1 MGRSAAI
8 HYANMMN
15 YKKEPILATL
25 ATVLAVGTGGN
36 LAQAQSGDVIEL
48 EKLEVA
54 ASYSESLVASLETR
68 REASNLQETI
78 FAEDL
83 GKFPDLNLAEALQR
97 IPGIAIQR
105 DNGEG
110 NRIQLR
116 GLGSNFVRVLLN
128 GVPLS
133 TADSGREVDFDIF
146 PSELFTRITVD
157 KTAQASHVEG
167 GISGTINLRNARPF
181 DFAGA
186 GMTISTS
193 LQLGYNSLAEE
204 IDPRG
209 HFLVSQTFDDG
220 KWGFLAGLAFS
231 ERTLRVDAQ
240 ETLDWGAA
248 GFGGVI
254 RGYNFDPDG
263 DGIPVNQSG
272 LPSTLHQD
280 WVDQGERRS
289 IGVVRADPT
298 VDLEAPGSLERVR
311 LPRLQRNDLKAGYRD
326 RMGYVIAS
334 QFRPNERLLF
344 NFDFFTTELDEFQER
359 HELDIELRNQ
369 SDLVPIN
376 FVEVSPNDTL
386 LRGTI
391 GNADRRS
398 ESREIGFNDKFEQF
412 STSAEWQMNDDL
424 KIDASL
430 AMNNSKFRR
439 DQQTY
444 LYEIKDSEV
453 TVDYTV
459 GIIPTIASSVDILD
473 PNSYNNSIANVDGSG
488 NYTTDG
494 SGTDVPT
501 ISLVRNAIDI
511 EEEENLSLHLDATYG
526 DALNNFKLG
535 FAFDE
540 FERTELDR
548 DKSYNAASSNE
559 LWDTFSSGKVIT
571 ASQGLKRLS
580 DVAPNFGAII
590 GSPEGSVTDHMIADF
605 AAHDAFFAGGNRAV
619 LESAVA
625 GPNDTPRVE
634 ESNMG
639 FYGEANGFAEIVGRT
654 LRVNAGIRVINTN
667 QTSQNKTPA
676 GAEIFVKRNYTNVL
690 PSFNLAYDVHDDW
703 VLRMSGAQ
711 AMTRPSIGQ
720 LQADTNF
727 SSDFTA
733 NSSNPNL
740 NPYLSDQIDLTAE
753 WYYQEDSMV
762 ALNLFKKQL
771 TGFLERQTTTIPFNQ
786 TGININD
793 LDPNIFID
801 LTPDTLI
808 TNSTTVNSD
817 ELREIE
823 GLEFVLQHPLDFIV
837 DGLGFYGNYSLINSS
852 DVILR
857 SGAVEV
863 VTAIQGLSP
872 NLFNLVLYYES
883 DRFSIR
889 GSYNWRDAFTTS
901 TGLNGTQPDLRT
913 RDAVGQYDLSAQIP
927 LPGFDDL
934 QLTFEAINLTNSKEF
949 EYFGIPERNRRYAG
963 TGRQYFIGM
972 RGTF

>member
-1 MGRSAAI
+1 MKTKNNRILAAI
-8 HYANMMN
+8 
-15 YKKEPILATL
+15 
-25 ATVLAVGTGGN
+25 ATVLTTGIAATFG
-36 LAQAQSGDVIEL
+36 QSPNGDVIEL
-48 EKLEVA
+48 EKLEIA

-68 REASNLQETI
+68 REATNLQETI

-133 TADSGREVDFDIF
+133 TADSGREVDFDVF

-157 KTAQASHVEG
+157 KTAKASHVEG

-181 DFAGA
+181 DFAGE
-186 GMTISTS
+186 GRTISAS
-193 LQLGYNSLAEE
+193 VQLGYNSLAEE

-209 HFLVSQTFDDG
+209 HFLYSQTFDDG
-220 KWGFLAGLAFS
+220 KWGFLAGTAYS

-254 RGYNFDPDG
+254 RGYNFDQDG
-263 DGIPVNQSG
+263 DGIPVNESG
-272 LPSTLHQD
+272 LPSALFDD
-280 WVDQGERRS
+280 WVSLGERRS
-289 IGVVRADPT
+289 IGDVRADPT

-311 LPRLQRNDLKAGYRD
+311 LPRLQRNDLQDGYRD
-326 RMGYVIAS
+326 RIGYVIAS
-334 QFRPNERLLF
+334 QFRPNDDWLF
-344 NFDFFTTELDEFQER
+344 NFDYFSSELDEFQER
-359 HELDIELRNQ
+359 HELDVELRNQ
-369 SDLVPIN
+369 SDLVPVN

-386 LRGTI
+386 LRGTLR
-391 GNADRRS
+391 NADRRS
-398 ESREIGFNDKFEQF
+398 ESREIGFNDKFDQF
-412 STSAEWQMNDDL
+412 SASAEWQASDYL
-424 KIDASL
+424 KIDTSL
-430 AMNNSKFRR
+430 AFNNSKFRR

-453 TVDYTV
+453 TFDYTV
-459 GIIPTIASSVDILD
+459 GIIPTVTSNVDVLD
-473 PNSYNNSIANVDGSG
+473 PNNYNNAVVNIDSSG

-494 SGTDVPT
+494 SGTDVST
-501 ISLVRNAIDI
+501 ISLVRNSIDI
-511 EEEENLSLHLDATYG
+511 EEEENFSFHVDATYG
-526 DALNNFKLG
+526 TTDNNFRFGL
-535 FAFDE
+535 AFDE
-540 FERTELDR
+540 FERNELDR
-548 DKSYNAASSNE
+548 DRSFNTASNTA
-559 LWDTFSSGKVIT
+559 LWDEFSGGRVIT
-571 ASQGLKRLS
+571 AAQGLKQLA
-580 DVAPNFGAII
+580 DIAPDFGSII
-590 GSPEGSVTDHMIADF
+590 SSPEGSVTNHLIADF
-605 AAHDAFFAGGNRAV
+605 AAHDAFFTGGNKAV

-634 ESNMG
+634 ESNLG
-639 FYGEANGFAEIVGRT
+639 FYGEANSNAQFLGRDV
-654 LRVNAGIRVINTN
+654 RMNAGIRVIRTD
-667 QTSQNKTPA
+667 QTSENKTPA
-676 GAEIFVKRNYTNVL
+676 GAEILVERGYTNVL
-690 PSFNLAYDVHDDW
+690 PSFNVAYDVADNW
-703 VLRMSGAQ
+703 VLRMSGGK
-711 AMTRPSIGQ
+711 AMTRPDIGQ
-720 LQADTNF
+720 LQADISF

-733 NSSNPNL
+733 NSRNPLL
-740 NPYLSDQIDLTAE
+740 NPFLSDQVDLTAE
-753 WYYQEDSMV
+753 WYYQEDSLL
-762 ALNLFKKQL
+762 AINLFRKQIN
-771 TGFLERQTTTIPFNQ
+771 GFLENRTTTVPFSD

-817 ELREIE
+817 EVREIE
-823 GLEFVLQHPLDFIV
+823 GLEFVIQHPLDNIIE
-837 DGLGFYGNYSLINSS
+837 GLGFYGNYSLINSS

-857 SGAVEV
+857 SGDVEV

-889 GSYNWRDAFTTS
+889 GSYNWRDSFTTS

-927 LPGFDDL
+927 LPGFEDL
-934 QLTFEAINLTNSKEF
+934 QLTFEGINLNNAKEF
-949 EYFGIPERNRRYAG
+949 EFFGVPERNRRFAG
-963 TGRQYFIGM
+963 TGRQFFIGL

>member
-1 MGRSAAI
+1 MKNTKLRKLLALLAA
-8 HYANMMN
+8 M
-15 YKKEPILATL
+15 
-25 ATVLAVGTGGN
+25 AVGSGGA
-36 LAQAQSGDVIEL
+36 LVQAQTGEVIEL

-54 ASYSESLVASLETR
+54 GSFGESLVASLETR
-68 REASNLQETI
+68 REATNLQDTI

-97 IPGIAIQR
+97 MPGIAIQR

-157 KTAQASHVEG
+157 KTARASHVEG

-181 DFAGA
+181 DFPSDRT
-186 GMTISTS
+186 TISS
-193 LQLGYNSLAEE
+193 SFQFGYNSLAQEL
-204 IDPRG
+204 DPRG
-209 HFLVSQTFDDG
+209 HFLVSKTYDNG
-220 KWGFLAGLAFS
+220 KWGILAGLAFS

-263 DGIPVNQSG
+263 DGTPVNQSG
-272 LPSTLHQD
+272 LPSALFDD
-280 WVDQGERRS
+280 WIAQGERRS
-289 IGVVRADPT
+289 IGVIRADPT
-298 VDLEAPGSLERVR
+298 VDLEVPGSLERVR
-311 LPRLQRNDLKAGYRD
+311 LPRLQRNDIQAGYRD

-334 QFRPNERLLF
+334 QYRPNDKLLF

-359 HELDIELRNQ
+359 HELDVELRNQ

-376 FVEVSPNDTL
+376 FEEVSPNDTL
-386 LRGTI
+386 IRGTL

-398 ESREIGFNDKFEQF
+398 ESREIGFNDEFTQY
-412 STSAEWQMNDDL
+412 SVSSEWQASDYLKINSAVAMND
-424 KIDASL
+424 
-430 AMNNSKFRR
+430 SKFRR

-444 LYEIKDSEV
+444 LYEIKDSTV
-453 TVDYTV
+453 TFDYSQ
-459 GIIPTIASSVDILD
+459 GIIPTITSSVDVLD
-473 PNSYNNSIANVDGSG
+473 PTNYNNAIVNIDSNG

-494 SGTDVPT
+494 SGTDVAT

-511 EEEENLSLHLDATYG
+511 EEEENFSVHVDAVWG
-526 DALNNFKLG
+526 NVDNNFTFGVAL
-535 FAFDE
+535 DE
-540 FERTELDR
+540 FERNELDR
-548 DKSYNAASSNE
+548 DRSYNAASSTE
-559 LWDTFSSGKVIT
+559 LWDIFSGGRVIT
-571 ASQGLKRLS
+571 ATQGLKRLS
-580 DVAPNFGAII
+580 DIAPDFGNII

-605 AAHDAFFAGGNRAV
+605 AAHDAFFSGGNRAV

-634 ESNMG
+634 ESNLA
-639 FYGEANGFAEIVGRT
+639 FYGEANGVAEIAGRP
-654 LRVNAGIRVINTN
+654 LRANAGIRVVNTS
-667 QTSQNKTPA
+667 QTSQNKTRA
-676 GAEIFVKRNYTNVL
+676 GADILVKRNYTNVL
-690 PSFNLAYDVHDDW
+690 PSFNLAYDAHDDW
-703 VLRMSGAQ
+703 VIRMSGGQ
-711 AMTRPSIGQ
+711 ALTRPDIGQ
-720 LQADTNF
+720 LQADISF

-733 NSSNPNL
+733 NSRNPLL

-762 ALNLFKKQL
+762 ALNLFRKQL
-771 TGFLERQTTTIPFNQ
+771 TGFLENQTTTVPFSQ

-817 ELREIE
+817 ELREIQ

-837 DGLGFYGNYSLINSS
+837 EGLGFYGNYSLIESS

-889 GSYNWRDAFTTS
+889 GSYNWRDQFTTS

-913 RDAVGQYDLSAQIP
+913 RDAAGQYDLSAQIP
-927 LPGFDDL
+927 IPGFEDL
-934 QLTFEAINLTNSKEF
+934 QLTLEGINLNNVKEF
-949 EYFGIPERNRRYAG
+949 EFFGVPERNRRYAG
-963 TGRQYFIGM
+963 TGRQYFIGL

>member
-1 MGRSAAI
+1 MNKRTHRILIAALIAAMMGVFGL
-8 HYANMMN
+8 HGQ
-15 YKKEPILATL
+15 T
-25 ATVLAVGTGGN
+25 T
-36 LAQAQSGDVIEL
+36 SGDIIEL

-68 REASNLQETI
+68 RESTNLQETI

-110 NRIQLR
+110 RRIQLR

-133 TADSGREVDFDIF
+133 TADSGREVDFDVF
-146 PSELFTRITVD
+146 PSELFTQITVD
-157 KTAQASHVEG
+157 KTARASHVEG
-167 GISGTINLRNARPF
+167 GISGLINLRNTRPF
-181 DFAGA
+181 DFAGE
-186 GMTISTS
+186 GMTVSAS
-193 LQLGYNSLAEE
+193 VQLGYNSLAQE

-220 KWGFLAGLAFS
+220 KWGFLAGTAFS

-263 DGIPVNQSG
+263 DGIPVNESG
-272 LPSTLHQD
+272 LPSALFDD
-280 WVDQGERRS
+280 WVALGERRS
-289 IGVVRADPT
+289 IGDVRADPT

-311 LPRLQRNDLKAGYRD
+311 LPRLQRNDLQDGYRD
-326 RMGYVIAS
+326 RIGYVLAA
-334 QFRPNERLLF
+334 QFRPSDTLLF
-344 NFDFFTTELDEFQER
+344 NFDFFSSELDEFQER
-359 HELDIELRNQ
+359 HELDVELRNQ
-369 SDLVPIN
+369 SDLVPVN

-386 LRGTI
+386 LRGTLR
-391 GNADRRS
+391 NADRRS

-412 STSAEWQMNDDL
+412 SVSSVWQAGDNLRVDTGF
-424 KIDASL
+424 AV
-430 AMNNSKFRR
+430 NNSKFRR

-453 TVDYTV
+453 TFDYTV
-459 GIIPTIASSVDILD
+459 GIIPTVTSSVDVLD
-473 PNSYNNSIANVDGSG
+473 PNSYNNSIVNVDGSG

-494 SGTDVPT
+494 SGTDVNT

-511 EEEENLSLHLDATYG
+511 EEEENLSFHIDATYG
-526 DALNNFKLG
+526 NTDNNFKFGL
-535 FAFDE
+535 AFDE

-548 DKSYNAASSNE
+548 DRSFNAASSTA
-559 LWDTFSSGKVIT
+559 LWDEFSGGRVIT
-571 ASQGLKRLS
+571 ADQGLKQLA
-580 DVAPNFGAII
+580 DIAPNFGSII
-590 GSPEGSVTDHMIADF
+590 GSPEGSVTNHLIADF
-605 AAHDAFFAGGNRAV
+605 AAHDAFFTGGNRAI

-634 ESNMG
+634 ESNLG
-639 FYGEANGFAEIVGRT
+639 FYAEANTKAEILGKP
-654 LRVNAGIRVINTN
+654 LRMNAGVRTIRTD
-667 QTSQNKTPA
+667 QTSQNATPA
-676 GAEIFVKRNYTNVL
+676 GAEIFIERGYTNVL
-690 PSFNLAYDVHDDW
+690 PSFNVAYDAADNW
-703 VLRMSGAQ
+703 VLRLSGGKT
-711 AMTRPSIGQ
+711 MTRPDIGQ
-720 LQADTNF
+720 LQADINF

-733 NSSNPNL
+733 NSRNPLL
-740 NPYLSDQIDLTAE
+740 NPFLADQIDLTAE
-753 WYYQEDSMV
+753 WYYQEDSLV
-762 ALNLFKKQL
+762 AVNLFRKQIN
-771 TGFLERQTTTIPFNQ
+771 GFIENRTTTIPFSE

-801 LTPDTLI
+801 LTPDTLV

-817 ELREIE
+817 EVREIE
-823 GLEFVLQHPLDFIV
+823 GLEFVLQHPLDNILE
-837 DGLGFYGNYSLINSS
+837 GLGFYGNYSMINSS

-883 DRFSIR
+883 ERFSIR
-889 GSYNWRDAFTTS
+889 GSYNWRDSFTTS

-913 RDAVGQYDLSAQIP
+913 REAVGQYDISAQVP
-927 LPGFDDL
+927 LPGFEDL
-934 QLTFEAINLTNSKEF
+934 QLTFEGINLNNAKEYEF
-949 EYFGIPERNRRYAG
+949 FGVPERNRRFAG
-963 TGRQYFIGM
+963 TGRQYFIGL